1 MPTVTDTST
10 GYKAE
15 VEPPT
20 GKTAKELVDALPGG
34 AAGVLKDGLNAADA
48 TIKVTEVGI
57 CVEPSDGSAC
67 PAGGGGDD
75 PCFSREAEACRIV
88 DTSVAP
94 FAAFRACFDE
104 TAPSVAE
111 RVKMTALTGGDY
123 ILSAGKDQAY
133 KFTRVIVN
141 QHREA
146 NFKSAL
152 LEINHANGELSL
164 TPDHVLEVDG
174 EFVPARL
181 AAAGSKLGESE
192 VSVVTATAGEVI
204 RIPMPV
210 LTEETRK
217 GYIKQARGE
226 AESAR
231 VSVRNA
237 RRDGL
242 GMLKE
247 LLKEK
252 EISEDE
258 ERRGQDVIQKLTD
271 DFVAKV
277 ESALSE
283 KETDLMAI

>member
-1 MPTVTDTST
+1 MIDDIKQETDERMGKALEALSHNFNKIRT
-10 GYKAE
+10 GRAHPSLLDSIRVEYYGAETPLNQLANINIEDARTLSVIAFDKAITPDIE
-15 VEPPT
+15 RAIM
-20 GKTAKELVDALPGG
+20 KSDL
-34 AAGVLKDGLNAADA
+34 GLN
-48 TIKVTEVGI
+48 
-57 CVEPSDGSAC
+57 P
-67 PAGGGGDD
+67 
-75 PCFSREAEACRIV
+75 
-88 DTSVAP
+88 
-94 FAAFRACFDE
+94 
-104 TAPSVAE
+104 
-111 RVKMTALTGGDY
+111 
-123 ILSAGKDQAY
+123 
-133 KFTRVIVN
+133 
-141 QHREA
+141 
-146 NFKSAL
+146 
-152 LEINHANGELSL
+152 
-164 TPDHVLEVDG
+164 
-174 EFVPARL
+174 
-181 AAAGSKLGESE
+181 
-192 VSVVTATAGEVI
+192 ATAGEVI

-217 GYIKQARGE
+217 GYIKQARAE

-277 ESALSE
+277 EKALSE

>member
-1 MPTVTDTST
+1 MIDDIKQETEERMGKALEALSHNFNKIRT
-10 GYKAE
+10 GRAHPSLLDSIRIEYYGAETPLNQLANINIEDARTLSVVAFDKAITPDIE
-15 VEPPT
+15 RAIM
-20 GKTAKELVDALPGG
+20 KSDL
-34 AAGVLKDGLNAADA
+34 GLN
-48 TIKVTEVGI
+48 
-57 CVEPSDGSAC
+57 P
-67 PAGGGGDD
+67 
-75 PCFSREAEACRIV
+75 
-88 DTSVAP
+88 
-94 FAAFRACFDE
+94 
-104 TAPSVAE
+104 
-111 RVKMTALTGGDY
+111 
-123 ILSAGKDQAY
+123 
-133 KFTRVIVN
+133 
-141 QHREA
+141 
-146 NFKSAL
+146 
-152 LEINHANGELSL
+152 
-164 TPDHVLEVDG
+164 
-174 EFVPARL
+174 
-181 AAAGSKLGESE
+181 
-192 VSVVTATAGEVI
+192 ATAGEVI

-271 DFVAKV
+271 EFVAKV

>member
-1 MPTVTDTST
+1 MIDDIKQETEERMGKALEALSHNFNKIRT
-10 GYKAE
+10 GRAHPSLLDSIRIEYYGAETPLNQLANINIEDARTLSVVAFDKAITPDIE
-15 VEPPT
+15 RAIM
-20 GKTAKELVDALPGG
+20 KSDL
-34 AAGVLKDGLNAADA
+34 GLN
-48 TIKVTEVGI
+48 
-57 CVEPSDGSAC
+57 P
-67 PAGGGGDD
+67 
-75 PCFSREAEACRIV
+75 
-88 DTSVAP
+88 
-94 FAAFRACFDE
+94 
-104 TAPSVAE
+104 
-111 RVKMTALTGGDY
+111 
-123 ILSAGKDQAY
+123 
-133 KFTRVIVN
+133 
-141 QHREA
+141 
-146 NFKSAL
+146 
-152 LEINHANGELSL
+152 
-164 TPDHVLEVDG
+164 
-174 EFVPARL
+174 
-181 AAAGSKLGESE
+181 
-192 VSVVTATAGEVI
+192 ATAGEGI

>member
-1 MPTVTDTST
+1 MIDDIKQETEERMGKALEALSHNFNKIRT
-10 GYKAE
+10 GRAHPSLLDSIRVEYYGAETPLNQLANINIEDARTLSVIAFDKAITPDIE
-15 VEPPT
+15 RAIM
-20 GKTAKELVDALPGG
+20 KSDL
-34 AAGVLKDGLNAADA
+34 GLN
-48 TIKVTEVGI
+48 
-57 CVEPSDGSAC
+57 P
-67 PAGGGGDD
+67 
-75 PCFSREAEACRIV
+75 
-88 DTSVAP
+88 
-94 FAAFRACFDE
+94 
-104 TAPSVAE
+104 
-111 RVKMTALTGGDY
+111 
-123 ILSAGKDQAY
+123 
-133 KFTRVIVN
+133 
-141 QHREA
+141 
-146 NFKSAL
+146 
-152 LEINHANGELSL
+152 
-164 TPDHVLEVDG
+164 
-174 EFVPARL
+174 
-181 AAAGSKLGESE
+181 
-192 VSVVTATAGEVI
+192 ATAGEVI

-217 GYIKQARGE
+217 GYIKQARAE

-277 ESALSE
+277 ERALSE